1 MKLSEKKF
9 ICDIAGI
16 LFAGGVLCSS
26 CFVFFSLEQYMH
38 MMPLVFG
45 FGALM
50 LVTLCVRFCL
60 VGRKR
65 CAWGCGILTGVLVI
79 FCVISVVCPKGV

>member
-1 MKLSEKKF
+1 
-9 ICDIAGI
+9 
-16 LFAGGVLCSS
+16 
-26 CFVFFSLEQYMH
+26 MH

-50 LVTLCVRFCL
+50 LVTLCVRFRL